1 MVKVSANATD
11 AASGIVRVSFYAN
24 GNLIGTKTSAPY
36 FVNWNTN
43 KLAAGEYTLVAV
55 AQDAAGNMTASLPV
69 RVRK

>member
-1 MVKVSANATD
+1 
-11 AASGIVRVSFYAN
+11 VRVSFYAN